1 MDRHDYAKRSLIGL
15 QVGDSIGNMSTLYYL
30 HDILNVLKQV
40 PFQGQLRWSDDTEE
54 AVVLYEHVVHHD
66 WWGSGHAIIEQDKL
80 AQEFAD
86 RFMRD
91 PTGDKF
97 GYGPRTRDLFRRI
110 HRTANNMPE
119 HWSFVSREINSFGN
133 GSAMRVAPLGPL
145 CGMYQKDMDMD
156 ILHLPYVKERAYQQA
171 EVTHAHIEGIA
182 GSVAV
187 ALASTT
193 AIWLAEQNQS
203 GKTYLCEG
211 DDGWKDPNTRE
222 DPWQEIPCD
231 NFFASRYGDF
241 LRVSIISN
249 PMWSMS
255 RKWKYE
261 IDRDVSNTQV
271 RFKLIEALDIPF
283 DTPIGKVVEKLGN
296 GKHVT
301 CQDTVPFA
309 LWCAAK
315 NINNYRQALID
326 CSLAGGDI
334 DTTCAI
340 VGGIVGIVDPP
351 PKEWVDMCQPLDVKW
366 RTV

>member
-1 MDRHDYAKRSLIGL
+1 MDRHDYAKRSLLGL

-30 HDILNVLKQV
+30 HDILNVMKQV

-66 WWGSGHAIIEQDKL
+66 WWGMGHAVIEQDKL
-80 AQEFAD
+80 AKDFTE

-91 PTGDKF
+91 QTGDQF

-110 HRTANNMPE
+110 HNGEDWRL
-119 HWSFVSREINSFGN
+119 VSKEVDSFGN
-133 GSAMRVAPLGPL
+133 GSAMRAAPLGPL
-145 CGMYQKDMDMD
+145 CGMYQKGMDMDM
-156 ILHLPYVKERAYQQA
+156 IHLPYVKERAYQQA

-187 ALASTT
+187 ALSSTT

-203 GKTYLCEG
+203 GKSYKMQGDLGWDKNIPFQEYETDDMFSTNYGTYL
-211 DDGWKDPNTRE
+211 RM
-222 DPWQEIPCD
+222 EIMC
-231 NFFASRYGDF
+231 
-241 LRVSIISN
+241 N
-249 PMWSMS
+249 PAWSMS

-366 RTV
+366 RVV

>member
-1 MDRHDYAKRSLIGL
+1 MDRQDYARRSLLGL

-54 AVVLYEHVVHHD
+54 AVVLYEHVIHHPY
-66 WWGSGHAIIEQDKL
+66 WGSGHAVIEQDRL

-91 PTGDKF
+91 PSGDKF

-110 HRTANNMPE
+110 HRTENNMPE
-119 HWSFVSREINSFGN
+119 HWSFVSKEVNSFGN

-145 CGMYQKDMDMD
+145 MGIYQKDMDYDM
-156 ILHLPYVKERAYQQA
+156 LFLPRVKELAYQQA

-193 AIWLAEQNQS
+193 AVWLATQNES
-203 GKTYLCEG
+203 GITYLSS
-211 DDGWKDPNTRE
+211 DDPRYDHKAENPF
-222 DPWQEIPCD
+222 QSIPCD
-231 NFFASRYGDF
+231 NFFASEYGDS
-241 LRVSIISN
+241 LKVGIISN

-255 RKWKYE
+255 RKWKYTV
-261 IDRDVSNTQV
+261 DRDVSQTQV
-271 RFKLIEALDIPF
+271 RAKLVEALDIPF

-351 PKEWVDMCQPLDVKW
+351 PQEWVDMCQPLDVKW
-366 RTV
+366 RT